1 MIHTLCRMKFVNIFT
16 LKCFSDF
23 LNATSQSIRPCT
35 TGAGSAAKDILDL
48 DRETVLEIIGPG
60 DQSGED
66 EFPYTSL
73 QLRPS

>member
-1 MIHTLCRMKFVNIFT
+1 MDIINPEANEVGRSGPYIHLR
-16 LKCFSDF
+16 
-23 LNATSQSIRPCT
+23 
-35 TGAGSAAKDILDL
+35 

-66 EFPYTSL
+66 EFPYTTL